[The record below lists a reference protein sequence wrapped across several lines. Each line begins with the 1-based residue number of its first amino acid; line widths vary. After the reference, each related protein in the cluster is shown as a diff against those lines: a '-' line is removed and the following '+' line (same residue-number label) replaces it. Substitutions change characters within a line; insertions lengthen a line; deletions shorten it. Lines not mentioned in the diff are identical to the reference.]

1 MLKSLLF
8 WIHVSESNKDRGEE
22 SWRGLLKSESAPTKL
37 RGRVCVRTSLSLGV
51 WLLLEDVVDQ
61 DLKEDEKNDD
71 DVVTLL
77 EEGAALHPARCTTP
91 QHGDGP
97 ANTQMLRVSAERSS
111 VLPQSPHSVTYT
123 SHLLMSSC
131 VCFMDS
137 MAL

>member
-1 MLKSLLF
+1 MERTVEVTNCERS
-8 WIHVSESNKDRGEE
+8 
-22 SWRGLLKSESAPTKL
+22 KSESAPMKL

-77 EEGAALHPARCTTP
+77 EEGAALHPTRGTTP

-97 ANTQMLRVSAERSS
+97 ANTQMLRVSAKRSS
-111 VLPQSPHSVTYT
+111 ELPQSPHSVTYT

>member
-22 SWRGLLKSESAPTKL
+22 RWRGLLKSESAPTRL
-37 RGRVCVRTSLSLGV
+37 RGRVRTSLSLGV

-97 ANTQMLRVSAERSS
+97 VNVLLRLLYGFNGTLKFAEVCSFFPQPIVMLAFVSFA
-111 VLPQSPHSVTYT
+111 
-123 SHLLMSSC
+123 
-131 VCFMDS
+131 
-137 MAL
+137 AG